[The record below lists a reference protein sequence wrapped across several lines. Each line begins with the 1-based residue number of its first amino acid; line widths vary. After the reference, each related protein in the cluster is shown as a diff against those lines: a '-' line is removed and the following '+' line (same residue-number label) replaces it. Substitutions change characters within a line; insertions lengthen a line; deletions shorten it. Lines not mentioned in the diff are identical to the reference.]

1 MSLREVKAL
10 ARSPQPNWVF
20 NSSKVIPNRVSEV
33 VLPSSF
39 LVPERMV
46 AVKNSDEKYF
56 NGFFGEKIMHQGIQ
70 ADEVSDGLLSQNGK
84 AVSVGHA
91 PVNTTYMD

>member
-10 ARSPQPNWVF
+10 ARSPQPNWIL

-39 LVPERMV
+39 LVMERMV
-46 AVKNSDEKYF
+46 AMKNPDEKSF
-56 NGFFGEKIMHQGIQ
+56 NAFSGEKIMHQGFQ
-70 ADEVSDGLLSQNGK
+70 EDEAFDGCYRGMGK
-84 AVSVGHA
+84 L
-91 PVNTTYMD
+91 

>member
-10 ARSPQPNWVF
+10 ACSPQHNWVF
-20 NSSKVIPNRVSEV
+20 NSSRVIPNRVSEV

-56 NGFFGEKIMHQGIQ
+56 NGFSGEKIMHQGFQ
-70 ADEVSDGLLSQNGK
+70 EDEAFAGCYRGMGK
-84 AVSVGHA
+84 L
-91 PVNTTYMD
+91 

>member
-10 ARSPQPNWVF
+10 ARSPQHNWVF

-39 LVPERMV
+39 LVMERMV
-46 AVKNSDEKYF
+46 AMKNPNEKSF
-56 NGFFGEKIMHQGIQ
+56 NGFSGEKIMHQGFQ
-70 ADEVSDGLLSQNGK
+70 ADVTSDGFLSRNGIN
-84 AVSVGHA
+84 S
-91 PVNTTYMD
+91 PISR

>member
-10 ARSPQPNWVF
+10 ACSPQHNWVF

-33 VLPSSF
+33 FLPSSF

-46 AVKNSDEKYF
+46 AMKNPVEKYF
-56 NGFFGEKIMHQGIQ
+56 NGFSGEKIMHQGFQ
-70 ADEVSDGLLSQNGK
+70 EDKECDVCCHGMGK
-84 AVSVGHA
+84 L
-91 PVNTTYMD
+91 